1 VSPFTLSDAAAL
13 IRRLHNRGV
22 SLLPTGSRMKMNA
35 PESTVT
41 TADLELVRTHH
52 DDLLA
57 ILKMGIIW
65 YGLSGPSDFTIDL

>member
-1 VSPFTLSDAAAL
+1 
-13 IRRLHNRGV
+13 
-22 SLLPTGSRMKMNA
+22 MCA

-41 TADLELVRTHH
+41 TSDLDLVRAHH

-65 YGLSGPSDFTIDL
+65 YGLSGPSDFTVDL

>member
-1 VSPFTLSDAAAL
+1 LNPFTLADAAAL

-22 SLLPTGSRMKMNA
+22 SLLPTGSRMRMNA

-41 TADLELVRTHH
+41 TSDLELVRAHH
-52 DDLLA
+52 DDLLT

-65 YGLSGPSDFTIDL
+65 YGLSGPSDFTVDL